1 VPAET
6 HVARGPVDPDD
17 VFRVVRAHLAEIL
30 SVDEDEITLDTR
42 VVDDLH
48 ADELAILDLVEAV
61 EEEMGERTVGFAIDD
76 DDLVDLRTVRD
87 YVEYVLERMRS
98 TQS

>member
-17 VFRVVRAHLAEIL
+17 VFVVVRAQLAAIL
-30 SVDEDEITLDTR
+30 DVDEDAITIDAS

-48 ADELAILDLVEAV
+48 ADEPAILELAEAI

-76 DDLVDLRTVRD
+76 EDLADLRTVRD
-87 YVEYVLERMRS
+87 FVDYVVDRLQRGRA
-98 TQS
+98 

>member
-1 VPAET
+1 MPAET